1 MSVEFDSDNEVI
13 RAVPTASSISH
24 AAFTITARVKMA
36 ANTGDQVVV
45 MITTANSQSI
55 ELRTVAGVTA
65 WRVAHNFNATGASI
79 GTGNVDEWISIALV
93 GAMNGSNYVIRG
105 YLRNAGGSMQTV
117 EHQHS
122 HQYADTLAS
131 MSLGNDFYG
140 GSSGTRCEI
149 ADFKLWARALTQG
162 EIEDELIQSA
172 VAVSTN
178 LICYNDFGGANI
190 GEALTSDT
198 SNQTG
203 FDTWVAE
210 DIDGT
215 TASSPTWSSD
225 NPSYAAP
232 DPGSIALSGAVAMPD
247 TIPTIGVGVAETVIN
262 SVESGSSVAVT
273 FPESPDTGT
282 PVVVFMGGWMETA
295 SAVTLTDN
303 RGGTWT
309 PLGLQRIGTSK
320 IWLGAW
326 YGLVAAGSTTGLTI
340 SATPQPASGG
350 NFLTLTAHRIAQS
363 YSAMFLDLQP
373 VFATGTS
380 TAPAVDLPTT
390 RNTTTL
396 LLSAC
401 AWLSGSNSAAAG
413 ANWTQVS
420 AKQGMAGLFVQ
431 KRTETSAGNY
441 DPAFTLA
448 ESDQWIAMGFAIT
461 QDPPDVDTGVI
472 VSPSV
477 ASVVVN
483 QSVQF
488 SATLDGSSTGPFT
501 WTVESGVGS
510 VAITGL
516 YTAPATTGSA
526 VVRAAETANLTNYA
540 EAAVTVIS
548 DPGTGVQTTVSTT
561 LLRSGVAFA
570 NQTLDYVVFNSAN
583 AVIAQGVA
591 STNGSGVLTV
601 YIPIVYS
608 GQKVMLYVENV
619 GTNMLTSGR
628 FYAAAVEVAA

>member
-1 MSVEFDSDNEVI
+1 MPS
-13 RAVPTASSISH
+13 
-24 AAFTITARVKMA
+24 
-36 ANTGDQVVV
+36 
-45 MITTANSQSI
+45 
-55 ELRTVAGVTA
+55 TV
-65 WRVAHNFNATGASI
+65 
-79 GTGNVDEWISIALV
+79 
-93 GAMNGSNYVIRG
+93 
-105 YLRNAGGSMQTV
+105 
-117 EHQHS
+117 
-122 HQYADTLAS
+122 
-131 MSLGNDFYG
+131 
-140 GSSGTRCEI
+140 
-149 ADFKLWARALTQG
+149 
-162 EIEDELIQSA
+162 
-172 VAVSTN
+172 
-178 LICYNDFGGANI
+178 
-190 GEALTSDT
+190 
-198 SNQTG
+198 
-203 FDTWVAE
+203 
-210 DIDGT
+210 
-215 TASSPTWSSD
+215 
-225 NPSYAAP
+225 
-232 DPGSIALSGAVAMPD
+232 
-247 TIPTIGVGVAETVIN
+247 PTIGVGVAETVIN